1 MLINCSYL
9 SFLRA
14 SMCFKDI
21 RQTSDVPLMQC
32 SLKEMFLSFSHPH
45 VVQNVYYFSFQGT
58 QSHLAECPSCFTT
71 FVNNKSP
78 KAIRFCVINCL
89 KFKPFFTDLTSY
101 IHYSCWMI
109 CTVSQLDCLY
119 RCKMSLYYR
128 TALIC

>member
-89 KFKPFFTDLTSY
+89 KFKPFFTDLTFITRVGYVLYLNLIACIVAKCNY
-101 IHYSCWMI
+101 II
-109 CTVSQLDCLY
+109 VQL
-119 RCKMSLYYR
+119 
-128 TALIC
+128 